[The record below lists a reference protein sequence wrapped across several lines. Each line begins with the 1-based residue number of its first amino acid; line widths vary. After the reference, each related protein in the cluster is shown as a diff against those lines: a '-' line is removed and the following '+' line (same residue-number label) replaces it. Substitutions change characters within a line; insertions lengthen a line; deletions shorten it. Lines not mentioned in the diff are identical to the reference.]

1 MTIDGQAWELKTV
14 TGASPDAV
22 ARNIRQASYQ
32 ARRVVPDMTNSP
44 ISDEASKVLVAHY
57 ANRYK
62 MQSVRVIR
70 GSTGMDWTND
80 NAEH

>member
-1 MTIDGQAWELKTV
+1 M
-14 TGASPDAV
+14 
-22 ARNIRQASYQ
+22 
-32 ARRVVPDMTNSP
+32 
-44 ISDEASKVLVAHY
+44 ASKVLVAHY

-62 MQSVRVIR
+62 MQLVRVIR